1 MSKIFFNFL
10 LILKHF
16 FPFKRKKCF
25 KILVSLKSKIFV
37 SLLHNFLPC
46 FTVCEKPAVP
56 RIKSGKREVEL
67 WGTRA
72 SKQVQEAMMK
82 MVGGFQ
88 SLRDS
93 HARRTSQ
100 GNMSSHSNNR
110 SKKSTLQAN
119 QTDID
124 QLKKLLPGMNGT
136 KSGVI
141 FIKRSDRGRLAF

>member
-1 MSKIFFNFL
+1 M
-10 LILKHF
+10 
-16 FPFKRKKCF
+16 RD
-25 KILVSLKSKIFV
+25 
-37 SLLHNFLPC
+37 
-46 FTVCEKPAVP
+46 
-56 RIKSGKREVEL
+56 
-67 WGTRA
+67 A

-93 HARRTSQ
+93 HVRRTSP
-100 GNMSSHSNNR
+100 GDMSSHTNSR

-141 FIKRSDRGRLAF
+141 SILQSDRGPKGRGRVAFNFLLI